1 MIPLGEDRPT
11 APPRRPSGRAV
22 CKTEGKSG
30 AATPRDGLHER
41 NPSPGTAATA
51 QKTCSYATQ
60 SPHDGCPERSALVL
74 TAGALALRPWARPM
88 PHRLTTAVP
97 NAPRSC
103 SPQVRSR

>member
-74 TAGALALRPWARPM
+74 TAGALSLRPFK
-88 PHRLTTAVP
+88 
-97 NAPRSC
+97 PRRCEGFLFGRQPAISSGC
-103 SPQVRSR
+103 TQ